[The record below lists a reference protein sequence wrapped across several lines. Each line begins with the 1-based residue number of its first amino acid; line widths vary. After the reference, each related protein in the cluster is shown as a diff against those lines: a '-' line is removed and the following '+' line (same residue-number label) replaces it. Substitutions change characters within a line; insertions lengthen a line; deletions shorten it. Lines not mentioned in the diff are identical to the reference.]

1 MAGTGKSTIARTVA
15 QTFSNRGQLGAS
27 FFFRKGEGECG
38 NASRFFTTMAMDLV
52 AHEPG
57 MLPGIRKALNEDS
70 AISQRVLKDQFEKL
84 ILQPL
89 LEMQQACSQAS
100 ARIVVIDA
108 LDECEQEQH
117 IRTIL

>member
-1 MAGTGKSTIARTVA
+1 
-15 QTFSNRGQLGAS
+15 
-27 FFFRKGEGECG
+27 
-38 NASRFFTTMAMDLV
+38 MAMNLV
-52 AHEPG
+52 AHEPD
-57 MLPGIRKALNEDS
+57 MLPGIMKALHEDS

-89 LEMQQACSQAS
+89 LEMQQASLQAS

-108 LDECEQEQH
+108 LDECEQEQD